1 MLDKNLPEYKS
12 ILVEKK
18 DNYAILTINRPEKR
32 NCINYDVAIEM
43 ADALARLELDGKIFG
58 VILQGAGDKAF
69 CSGDDVNYDWSQYEF
84 HHALAM
90 RNLTKVKH
98 RMLLALEEYA
108 HPIIAAID
116 GYCLGGGMDIAM
128 ACDLRVGSMNSTFGM
143 PEAILGFH
151 DDWAGN
157 KRLTNILGEATA
169 KELYFLGEKFGAER
183 AKEIGLITRIAPEH
197 KALEVAEEM
206 MQVVCSKAPM
216 ALQFGKIAI
225 HHAHDMS
232 EYAMME
238 MEMMMDGI
246 VVDSKDAAEGLD
258 AFFHKRK
265 PQFTQ
270 Y

>member
-1 MLDKNLPEYKS
+1 MDHTLPEYEG

-18 DNYAILTINRPEKR
+18 ENYAIITINRPEKR
-32 NCINYDVAIEM
+32 NCINRAVATGII
-43 ADALARLELDGKIFG
+43 DALERLELDPKIFG

-69 CSGDDVNYDWSQYEF
+69 CSGDDVNYDWSEYEF

-90 RNLTKVKH
+90 RNLTRLKQ
-98 RMLLALEEYA
+98 RMLFAIEEYA
-108 HPIIAAID
+108 HPVIAAID

-143 PEAILGFH
+143 PEAVLGFH
-151 DDWAGN
+151 DDWGGN
-157 KRLTNILGEATA
+157 KRLTNILGEAKA
-169 KELYFLGEKFGAER
+169 KELYFLGEKFGAEE
-183 AKEIGLITRIAPEH
+183 AKAINLLTRVAPEH
-197 KALEVAEEM
+197 KALEVAEEL
-206 MQVVCSKAPM
+206 MQIVCGKAPM

-232 EYAMME
+232 EHAIME

-246 VVDSKDAAEGLD
+246 VVDSKDAKEGLD
-258 AFFHKRK
+258 AFFNKRK
-265 PQFTQ
+265 PHFTQ